1 MSIATETE
9 PLLETEPRDV
19 APVSLAIPAGLRLKI
34 SPEDFW
40 TLCLYNSDL
49 RLERTA
55 QGELIAMSPAVSR
68 SGRLEI
74 LITTQLQNWSEKD
87 STGFTF
93 GPTAGFTLPNGAVRA
108 PDASWITLE
117 RWNALTDQQQESFA
131 PIAPDFV
138 VELCSKSDS
147 RAETRAKMAEYIE
160 QGARLGWMIDPKAKE
175 AEIYR
180 PGRAVE
186 TLVKPSSLS
195 GEDVLP
201 GFILDLTPIFQDR
214 TAAQAGGTDG

>member
-1 MSIATETE
+1 MSVATETE
-9 PLLETEPRDV
+9 PLLETEPLDPVLV
-19 APVSLAIPAGLRLKI
+19 AVPAGLRLKI
-34 SPEDFW
+34 SPDDFW
-40 TLCLYNSDL
+40 TLCLYNRDV
-49 RLERTA
+49 RLERNA
-55 QGELIAMSPAVSR
+55 QGELIAMSPVVSR
-68 SGRLEI
+68 GGWREV
-74 LITTQLQNWSEKD
+74 LIITALQIWCEQD
-87 STGFTF
+87 RTGVVFSSN
-93 GPTAGFTLPNGAVRA
+93 AGFTLPTGAVRS
-108 PDASWITLE
+108 PDASWIKLE

-131 PIAPDFV
+131 PIVPDFV